1 MDFKSLLKSLDQLNE
16 GVTTTKTGKIHTAE
30 PGGYGRKDDEDEEG
44 NKVKKDTAP
53 KGRGR
58 PKKNADSE
66 TGDVKKYDATGLTD
80 LFGIKKPNGVVG
92 KRSVKHSLKDW
103 IEAVD
108 EQNMIAEAGLQPPAP
123 GKNFDSQTGKALPG
137 RALNAV
143 RAKSQ
148 YNSGALGQV
157 RQNMANRQQ
166 GQQVGE
172 DELEEA
178 GLAVQPIPAPK
189 QASGQNFM
197 IKDPA
202 NPTASAI
209 TTSDPAVVK
218 AAKDGTLSM
227 QKPGASSS
235 ATPATGAGSQVG
247 AMQEGE
253 LDEKI
258 EGGVKLNPEKKGM
271 FDGKSKSELM
281 SQYNK
286 LKASGPHKKGS
297 PENTKMH
304 ELAFAIRAK
313 SGWGKV
319 KEAEM
324 DEAAKWR
331 DPKYKGQLFTQKK
344 GDSDDYDS
352 ISYGYDTKERP
363 KKDPGQKR
371 STFDRDTV
379 WTDPLEK
386 GYRMSADNSITT
398 TGKRKGLPSRDQ
410 ITSLKRSIKDVLGQ
424 HGKSNLPEAEAP
436 QHYAQ
441 SSPMSNGGR
450 SDTFLESADKKKM
463 PSIAH
468 IKKMCKDGK
477 SVAEICKMHPD
488 CDHKELK
495 QMVADCKKKMIKESM
510 NHKLKAAHHAGKSHA
525 LSKQA
530 YNCHYDDM
538 DECSCYHEGYK
549 EGLDE
554 CYGQVP
560 IMGRTRVGE
569 MGPGAEV
576 DNMASFGSHTP
587 ELDEMD
593 KTAYMKQQAIKTPGD
608 TFKAFGQTMH
618 DKDVLENSLAFEA
631 LDSKL
636 NALLSE
642 GLTVSI
648 SKGQQGSPDS
658 VSVNA
663 QDGEAD
669 MLLNIIKQAGL
680 GVFGGE
686 EEAMVDTPNGSH
698 EVGGIEVVDDHDG
711 MMSLM
716 KRLSG
721 QDMSADSHDY
731 EDEEAHDHEET
742 CNECN
747 MPMESCGC
755 DHGDKEMVD
764 EVESEDQMAY
774 KVAEDEMDEG
784 AQNPPD
790 NSSANSTNATQGNDA
805 ANTALAIADK
815 DGMAES
821 EMDESEECPTCHH
834 KECECDE
841 EKVEESFTFESLY
854 KKLAWLSEESTSEKD
869 DKAEKAAKKVAKD
882 IEYDE
887 GHKGKDDD
895 KAEKAGKKVKK
906 DIEYDDKKDKKLD
919 EWANDAGPGKSVSD
933 TTFEQDIEFMT
944 KIISGGLNKP
954 KSTGQTTIPVIAG
967 QGKRT
972 GVSESKMLNESVSDW
987 KKLAGI

>member
-1 MDFKSLLKSLDQLNE
+1 MDFKNLLQSLDQLNE
-16 GVTTTKTGKIHTAE
+16 GITATKQGKIHTAE

-44 NKVKKDTAP
+44 NRVKQDTAP
-53 KGRGR
+53 RGRGR
-58 PKKNADSE
+58 PKKDADE
-66 TGDVKKYDATGLTD
+66 TGEVKKYDFSA
-80 LFGIKKPNGVVG
+80 FGVQHGKDVKLPKYDKK
-92 KRSVKHSLKDW
+92 KTTKHSLKDW
-103 IEAVD
+103 IETVD
-108 EQNMIAEAGLQPPAP
+108 EQNMIAEAGLQPAAP

-166 GQQVGE
+166 QQVGE
-172 DELEEA
+172 EELEEA
-178 GLAVQPIPAPK
+178 GLAVQPVPAPAQK
-189 QASGQNFM
+189 QSFL

-209 TTSDPAVVK
+209 TTSDPAVVD
-218 AAKDGTLSM
+218 AAKKGTLSM

-271 FDGKSKSELM
+271 FDGKTKEELM

-297 PENTKMH
+297 PAFTKMK

-319 KEAEM
+319 K
-324 DEAAKWR
+324 
-331 DPKYKGQLFTQKK
+331 
-344 GDSDDYDS
+344 
-352 ISYGYDTKERP
+352 
-363 KKDPGQKR
+363 
-371 STFDRDTV
+371 
-379 WTDPLEK
+379 
-386 GYRMSADNSITT
+386 
-398 TGKRKGLPSRDQ
+398 
-410 ITSLKRSIKDVLGQ
+410 
-424 HGKSNLPEAEAP
+424 EAEAP

-450 SDTFLESADKKKM
+450 SDKFLEGK
-463 PSIAH
+463 
-468 IKKMCKDGK
+468 K
-477 SVAEICKMHPD
+477 SVN
-488 CDHKELK
+488 
-495 QMVADCKKKMIKESM
+495 ESM
-510 NHKLKAAHHAGKSHA
+510 SHKLKAAHHAGKSHA

-538 DECSCYHEGYK
+538 DEASCYHEGYK

-554 CYGQVP
+554 CYGQMP
-560 IMGRTRVGE
+560 ILGRTRVGE

-576 DNMASFGSHTP
+576 DNMASFGARTP
-587 ELDEMD
+587 ELDEID
-593 KTAYMKQQAIKTPGD
+593 KTAYMQKKAKETPGD

-642 GLTVSI
+642 GLSVSI

-686 EEAMVDTPNGSH
+686 EKAMIDTPNGSH
-698 EVGGIEVVDDHDG
+698 DVGGIEVVDDHDG

-721 QDMSADSHDY
+721 QDTHSHDY
-731 EDEEAHDHEET
+731 EDEVHDHEDET

-774 KVAEDEMDEG
+774 KVAEDEMEED

-790 NSSANSTNATQGNDA
+790 NGSANSMNATKGNNA

-821 EMDESEECPTCHH
+821 EMDESEE
-834 KECECDE
+834 E

-919 EWANDAGPGKSVSD
+919 EWANDAGPGKTVTD

-944 KIISGGLNKP
+944 NIISGGLNKP
-954 KSTGQTTIPVIAG
+954 KSTGQTTVPVIAG
-967 QGKRT
+967 QASRM
-972 GVSESKMLNESVSDW
+972 GVNVKESKQLNESVSDW

>member
-1 MDFKSLLKSLDQLNE
+1 MDFKNLLQSLDQLNE
-16 GVTTTKTGKIHTAE
+16 GITATKQGKIHTAE

-44 NKVKKDTAP
+44 NRVKQDTAP
-53 KGRGR
+53 RGRGR
-58 PKKNADSE
+58 PKKDADE
-66 TGDVKKYDATGLTD
+66 TGEVKKYDFSA
-80 LFGIKKPNGVVG
+80 FGVQHGKDVKLPKYDKK
-92 KRSVKHSLKDW
+92 KTTKHSLKDW
-103 IEAVD
+103 IETVD
-108 EQNMIAEAGLQPPAP
+108 EQNMIAEAGLQPAAP

-166 GQQVGE
+166 QQVGE
-172 DELEEA
+172 EELEEA
-178 GLAVQPIPAPK
+178 GLAVQPVPAPAQK
-189 QASGQNFM
+189 QSFL

-209 TTSDPAVVK
+209 TTSDPAVVD
-218 AAKDGTLSM
+218 AAKKGTLSM

-271 FDGKSKSELM
+271 FDGKTKEELM

-297 PENTKMH
+297 PAFTKMK

-319 KEAEM
+319 K
-324 DEAAKWR
+324 
-331 DPKYKGQLFTQKK
+331 
-344 GDSDDYDS
+344 
-352 ISYGYDTKERP
+352 
-363 KKDPGQKR
+363 
-371 STFDRDTV
+371 
-379 WTDPLEK
+379 
-386 GYRMSADNSITT
+386 
-398 TGKRKGLPSRDQ
+398 
-410 ITSLKRSIKDVLGQ
+410 
-424 HGKSNLPEAEAP
+424 EAEAP

-450 SDTFLESADKKKM
+450 SDKFLEGK
-463 PSIAH
+463 
-468 IKKMCKDGK
+468 K
-477 SVAEICKMHPD
+477 SVN
-488 CDHKELK
+488 
-495 QMVADCKKKMIKESM
+495 ESM
-510 NHKLKAAHHAGKSHA
+510 SHKLKAAHHAGKSHA

-538 DECSCYHEGYK
+538 DEASCYHEGYK

-554 CYGQVP
+554 CYGQMP
-560 IMGRTRVGE
+560 ILGRTRVGE

-576 DNMASFGSHTP
+576 DNMASFGARTP
-587 ELDEMD
+587 ELDEID
-593 KTAYMKQQAIKTPGD
+593 KTAYMQKKAKETPGD

-642 GLTVSI
+642 GLSVSI

-686 EEAMVDTPNGSH
+686 EKAMIDTPNGSH
-698 EVGGIEVVDDHDG
+698 DVGGIEVVDDHDG

-721 QDMSADSHDY
+721 QDTHSHDY
-731 EDEEAHDHEET
+731 EDEVHDHEDET

-774 KVAEDEMDEG
+774 KVAEDEMEEDNGG

-790 NSSANSTNATQGNDA
+790 NGSANSMNATKGNNA

-821 EMDESEECPTCHH
+821 EMDESEE
-834 KECECDE
+834 E

-919 EWANDAGPGKSVSD
+919 EWANDAGPGKTVTD

-944 KIISGGLNKP
+944 NIISGGLNKP
-954 KSTGQTTIPVIAG
+954 KSTGQTTVPVIAG
-967 QGKRT
+967 QTSRM
-972 GVSESKMLNESVSDW
+972 GVNVKESKQLNESVSDW

>member
-1 MDFKSLLKSLDQLNE
+1 MDFKNLLQSLDQLNE
-16 GVTTTKTGKIHTAE
+16 GITATKQGKIHTAE

-44 NKVKKDTAP
+44 NRVKQDTAP
-53 KGRGR
+53 RGRGR
-58 PKKNADSE
+58 PKKDADE
-66 TGDVKKYDATGLTD
+66 TGEVKKYDFSA
-80 LFGIKKPNGVVG
+80 FGVQHGKDVKLPKYDKK
-92 KRSVKHSLKDW
+92 KTTKHSLKDW
-103 IEAVD
+103 IETVD
-108 EQNMIAEAGLQPPAP
+108 EQNMIAEAGLQPAAP

-166 GQQVGE
+166 QQVGE
-172 DELEEA
+172 EELEEA
-178 GLAVQPIPAPK
+178 GLAVQPVPAPAQK
-189 QASGQNFM
+189 QSFL

-209 TTSDPAVVK
+209 TTSDPAVVD
-218 AAKDGTLSM
+218 AAKKGTLSM

-271 FDGKSKSELM
+271 FDGKTKEELM

-297 PENTKMH
+297 PAFTKMK

-319 KEAEM
+319 K
-324 DEAAKWR
+324 
-331 DPKYKGQLFTQKK
+331 
-344 GDSDDYDS
+344 
-352 ISYGYDTKERP
+352 
-363 KKDPGQKR
+363 
-371 STFDRDTV
+371 
-379 WTDPLEK
+379 
-386 GYRMSADNSITT
+386 
-398 TGKRKGLPSRDQ
+398 
-410 ITSLKRSIKDVLGQ
+410 
-424 HGKSNLPEAEAP
+424 EAEAP

-450 SDTFLESADKKKM
+450 SDKFLEGK
-463 PSIAH
+463 
-468 IKKMCKDGK
+468 K
-477 SVAEICKMHPD
+477 SVN
-488 CDHKELK
+488 
-495 QMVADCKKKMIKESM
+495 ESM
-510 NHKLKAAHHAGKSHA
+510 SHKLKAAHHAGKSHA

-538 DECSCYHEGYK
+538 DEASCYHEGYK

-554 CYGQVP
+554 CYGQMP
-560 IMGRTRVGE
+560 ILGRTRVGE

-576 DNMASFGSHTP
+576 DNMASFGARTP
-587 ELDEMD
+587 ELDEID
-593 KTAYMKQQAIKTPGD
+593 KTAYMQKKAKETPGD

-642 GLTVSI
+642 GLSVSI

-686 EEAMVDTPNGSH
+686 EKAMIDTPNGSH
-698 EVGGIEVVDDHDG
+698 DVGGIEVVDDHDG

-721 QDMSADSHDY
+721 QDTHSHDY
-731 EDEEAHDHEET
+731 EDEVHDHEDET

-774 KVAEDEMDEG
+774 KVAEDEMEEDNGG

-790 NSSANSTNATQGNDA
+790 NGSANSMNATKGNNA

-821 EMDESEECPTCHH
+821 EMDESEE
-834 KECECDE
+834 E

-919 EWANDAGPGKSVSD
+919 EWANDAGPGKTVTD

-944 KIISGGLNKP
+944 NIISGGLNKP
-954 KSTGQTTIPVIAG
+954 KSTGQTTVPVIAG
-967 QGKRT
+967 QASRM
-972 GVSESKMLNESVSDW
+972 GVNVKESKQLNESVSDW

>member
-1 MDFKSLLKSLDQLNE
+1 MDFKNLLQSLDQLNE
-16 GVTTTKTGKIHTAE
+16 GITATKQGKIHTAE

-44 NKVKKDTAP
+44 NRVKQDTAP
-53 KGRGR
+53 RGRGR
-58 PKKNADSE
+58 PKKDADE
-66 TGDVKKYDATGLTD
+66 TGEVKKYDFSA
-80 LFGIKKPNGVVG
+80 FGVQHGKDVKLPKYDKK
-92 KRSVKHSLKDW
+92 KTTKHSLKDW
-103 IEAVD
+103 IETVD
-108 EQNMIAEAGLQPPAP
+108 EQNMIAEAGLQPAAP
-123 GKNFDSQTGKALPG
+123 GKNFDPQTGKPLPG

-157 RQNMANRQQ
+157 RQNMANGQ
-166 GQQVGE
+166 QQVGE
-172 DELEEA
+172 EELEEA

-258 EGGVKLNPEKKGM
+258 EGGIKLNPEKKGM
-271 FDGKSKSELM
+271 FNGKSKSELM

-319 KEAEM
+319 KEAE
-324 DEAAKWR
+324 
-331 DPKYKGQLFTQKK
+331 
-344 GDSDDYDS
+344 
-352 ISYGYDTKERP
+352 
-363 KKDPGQKR
+363 
-371 STFDRDTV
+371 
-379 WTDPLEK
+379 
-386 GYRMSADNSITT
+386 
-398 TGKRKGLPSRDQ
+398 
-410 ITSLKRSIKDVLGQ
+410 
-424 HGKSNLPEAEAP
+424 AP

-463 PSIAH
+463 PSMTH
-468 IKKMCKDGK
+468 IKKMCADGK

-495 QMVADCKKKMIKESM
+495 KMVADCKKKMIKESM

-525 LSKQA
+525 LSKQN
-530 YNCHYDDM
+530 YNCPYDDL
-538 DECSCYHEGYK
+538 DECSCYHDGYK

-554 CYGQVP
+554 CYGQMP
-560 IMGRTRVGE
+560 ILGRTRVGE
-569 MGPGAEV
+569 MGQGPEV
-576 DNMASFGSHTP
+576 ENMASFGSRTP

-608 TFKAFGQTMH
+608 TFKAFGQTFH
-618 DKDVLENSLAFEA
+618 DDEVLENSLAFEA
-631 LDSKL
+631 LDKQL
-636 NALLSE
+636 NSLLSE

-669 MLLNIIKQAGL
+669 MLLDIIKQAGL

-686 EEAMVDTPNGSH
+686 EKAMVDTPNGSH
-698 EVGGIEVVDDHDG
+698 EIGGIEVVDDHDG

-721 QDMSADSHDY
+721 QDTHSHDY
-731 EDEEAHDHEET
+731 EDEIHDHEDET
-742 CNECN
+742 CNECG
-747 MPMESCGC
+747 MTYESCGC

-774 KVAEDEMDEG
+774 KVAEDEMEEDNGG

-790 NSSANSTNATQGNDA
+790 NGSANSMNATKGNNA

-821 EMDESEECPTCHH
+821 EMDESEECPVCHH
-834 KECECDE
+834 KECECKDE

-919 EWANDAGPGKSVSD
+919 EWANDAGPGKTVTD

-944 KIISGGLNKP
+944 KVIAGGLNKP
-954 KSTGQTTIPVIAG
+954 KSTGQTTVPVIAG
-967 QGKRT
+967 QTSRM
-972 GVSESKMLNESVSDW
+972 GVKESKQLNESVSDW